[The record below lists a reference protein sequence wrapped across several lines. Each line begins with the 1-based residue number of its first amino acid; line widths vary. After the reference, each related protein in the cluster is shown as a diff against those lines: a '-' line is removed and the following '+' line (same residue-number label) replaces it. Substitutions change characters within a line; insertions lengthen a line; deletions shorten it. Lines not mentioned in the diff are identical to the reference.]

1 MSDNLEQ
8 FITAGQSVGLPKEK
22 NQPPASEQTEP
33 IEQTR
38 QSVPTPPISP
48 ITQSEPTKRSSPKQR
63 KASMEEYRQ
72 TYLTTPMIVDRQ
84 TIFISRTLRDE
95 VDIVVRRLGDRK
107 LSVSGFVENLI
118 TAHLADY
125 ASELE
130 QWKRM

>member
-8 FITAGQSVGLPKEK
+8 FITQSKNGDLPKEK
-22 NQPPASEQTEP
+22 NQSLASEQTE
-33 IEQTR
+33 
-38 QSVPTPPISP
+38 QSTSTLPT
-48 ITQSEPTKRSSPKQR
+48 TQSEPTKRSSPKQR

-72 TYLTTPMIVDRQ
+72 TYLTAPKIVDRQ

-107 LSVSGFVENLI
+107 LSVSGFVENLVR
-118 TAHLADY
+118 AHLADY
-125 ASELE
+125 AGELE

>member
-8 FITAGQSVGLPKEK
+8 FITTGQSVGLPKEK
-22 NQPPASEQTEP
+22 PQPFASEQTEP
-33 IEQTR
+33 IERTG

-48 ITQSEPTKRSSPKQR
+48 ITQSDSTKRSSPKQR

-72 TYLTTPMIVDRQ
+72 TYLTTPKIVDRQ

-95 VDIVVRRLGDRK
+95 VDAVVRRLGDRK
-107 LSVSGFVENLI
+107 LSVSGFVENLVR
-118 TAHLADY
+118 AHLADY
-125 ASELE
+125 AGELD